1 MEPIIVGDRVYTSLA
16 AAVADQP
23 EGKGFAYSHAR
34 LAPPNVPPGELIQDL
49 IVKAMYELNPKS
61 ADHSTLWKRYGA
73 EVKYMCNHLSTA
85 LAKVAGEK
93 PSWVAQAPQQYD
105 VTVNPVAEEEE

>member
-23 EGKGFAYSHAR
+23 EGKGFTYSHAR

-61 ADHSTLWKRYGA
+61 ADHSTLWKRYGGRSQIHVQPSLHRTRQSRRR
-73 EVKYMCNHLSTA
+73 ETILGSPGTTA
-85 LAKVAGEK
+85 IRRDSE
-93 PSWVAQAPQQYD
+93 PRC
-105 VTVNPVAEEEE
+105 